1 MITTAQYGF
10 NTITLMVTVPILL
23 EVLPCY
29 ASLHTAFVNEVT
41 LSYLEIIT
49 IFLFVSH
56 GAVYYIKMEIL
67 GLKDGFTTLLY
78 VLDMVGSTR
87 NCWLVVDC
95 MERQSLVTHGY
106 WTHSQGDG
114 RR

>member
-1 MITTAQYGF
+1 
-10 NTITLMVTVPILL
+10 MVTVPILL
-23 EVLPCY
+23 EVLSCY
-29 ASLHTAFVNEVT
+29 ASLHTSFVNEVT

-67 GLKDGFTTLLY
+67 GLNEGITTLMY
-78 VLDMVGSTR
+78 VLGMVGSTR
-87 NCWLVVDC
+87 KCWLVVDR
-95 MERQSLVTHGY
+95 MEGMFIVTHGY
-106 WTHSQGDG
+106 WTHSHGDG

>member
-1 MITTAQYGF
+1 
-10 NTITLMVTVPILL
+10 MVTVPILL

-29 ASLHTAFVNEVT
+29 ASLHTSFVNEVT

-56 GAVYYIKMEIL
+56 GAVNYINMEIL
-67 GLKDGFTTLLY
+67 GLMEGVTTLLY

-87 NCWLVVDC
+87 KCWLVV
-95 MERQSLVTHGY
+95 EGV
-106 WTHSQGDG
+106 
-114 RR
+114 